1 MESESK
7 KETTQKKPL
16 QNFEEL
22 TAKLRGNLADLEDQA
37 KAMGQELQDAKAKT
51 EGLGRRLLSD
61 SPKSS

>member
-1 MESESK
+1 MESESRKNSPRK
-7 KETTQKKPL
+7 KTP

-51 EGLGRRLLSD
+51 EGLARRLLSAP
-61 SPKSS
+61 PKSS